1 MSWPLSRAV
10 GTERTV
16 TYWGHL
22 TGQINKKS
30 RKAIALVGVALATA
44 CGDRRGDLA
53 AALARMRA
61 GCVVVVLDAAA
72 AGHFGAYGYDR
83 GTTPNIDAFAAQGI
97 VFTRTYSQGPGTI
110 ISVPS
115 YFSGLYPQTIARWRE
130 VGEGAHPLA
139 LLAPGPGIAKSAPLQ
154 KAELAARPRFLAEA
168 FRTAGFRTAGFSENP
183 WVSPPFSLDAGFEH
197 FVELDPVA
205 GGLASSHQVVDHA
218 LTWLGSNRDARFF
231 VYLQL
236 MRPHDPYLPPPSIA
250 ERFRPR
256 SYGGSLRPDSSTLTA
271 INRGLRAI
279 SPMDQE
285 FIVSQYDA
293 NLFYGDELFGEL
305 IRGLRTLGLFDRTV
319 LIVMA
324 DHGEAFGEHG
334 RFLHSSTV
342 YEEMI
347 RVPLILRLPPSV
359 APRPR
364 RVSVPVALLDL
375 FPTLGYL
382 FSLPGEAVTGAE
394 GLSLAPLIEN
404 PNAAW
409 PRTVIFAQR
418 YTSVAAIEPEYK
430 YIAEMSAAPGAPPER
445 EELYFLPTDPGERR
459 NIVALHPERVR
470 AMRESV
476 AGFIGGKALP
486 RDGGAAAESITSDKR
501 RQLRALGYLQ

>member
-1 MSWPLSRAV
+1 
-10 GTERTV
+10 
-16 TYWGHL
+16 
-22 TGQINKKS
+22 
-30 RKAIALVGVALATA
+30 
-44 CGDRRGDLA
+44 
-53 AALARMRA
+53 
-61 GCVVVVLDAAA
+61 
-72 AGHFGAYGYDR
+72 
-83 GTTPNIDAFAAQGI
+83 
-97 VFTRTYSQGPGTI
+97 
-110 ISVPS
+110 
-115 YFSGLYPQTIARWRE
+115 
-130 VGEGAHPLA
+130 
-139 LLAPGPGIAKSAPLQ
+139 
-154 KAELAARPRFLAEA
+154 
-168 FRTAGFRTAGFSENP
+168 
-183 WVSPPFSLDAGFEH
+183 
-197 FVELDPVA
+197 
-205 GGLASSHQVVDHA
+205 
-218 LTWLGSNRDARFF
+218 
-231 VYLQL
+231 
-236 MRPHDPYLPPPSIA
+236 
-250 ERFRPR
+250 
-256 SYGGSLRPDSSTLTA
+256 
-271 INRGLRAI
+271 
-279 SPMDQE
+279 MDQE